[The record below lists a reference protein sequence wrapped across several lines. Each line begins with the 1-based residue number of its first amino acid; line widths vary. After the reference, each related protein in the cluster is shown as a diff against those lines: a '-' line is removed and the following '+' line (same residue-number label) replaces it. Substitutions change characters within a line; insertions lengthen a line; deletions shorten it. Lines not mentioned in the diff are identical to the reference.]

1 MNVQLSVC
9 PSVGWR
15 NIFPAERSLVEHN
28 GAEAARVVEQ
38 GPVGGDD
45 AALLWTSQFG
55 EAILLIPVKTN
66 KGHGNGTFELA
77 ICWVFTKLILI
88 E

>member
-1 MNVQLSVC
+1 M
-9 PSVGWR
+9 
-15 NIFPAERSLVEHN
+15 EHN

-66 KGHGNGTFELA
+66 QGHGNGTSELGTRL
-77 ICWVFTKLILI
+77 VFNKII
-88 E
+88 FI